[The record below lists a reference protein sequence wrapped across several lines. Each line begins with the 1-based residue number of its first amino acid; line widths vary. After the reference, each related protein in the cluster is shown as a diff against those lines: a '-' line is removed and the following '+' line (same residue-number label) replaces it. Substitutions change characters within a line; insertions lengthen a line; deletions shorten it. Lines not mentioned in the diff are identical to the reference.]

1 MSASVIE
8 QGLARVLVVL
18 LPLVGNRAV
27 LVERGTGRQRGA
39 DAMPSLSI
47 YRGNTDHTKRT
58 TRTGMAV
65 TMDLEICAAG
75 PDAETAADALWVAA
89 HALLR
94 ADPQLSAGGIDC
106 VGTASRFEA
115 GDRPLCNLIAR
126 YTFQVFAR
134 PGDIATPLA

>member
-1 MSASVIE
+1 MTASVIE
-8 QGLARVLVVL
+8 QGLAHAYAVL
-18 LPLVGNRAV
+18 LSLVGNGAM
-27 LVERGTGRQRGA
+27 LVERGTGRQRGP
-39 DAMPSLSI
+39 DATPSI
-47 YRGNTDHTKRT
+47 AIFRGNTDHAKRA
-58 TRTGMAV
+58 TRTNMAV

-75 PDAETAADALWVAA
+75 PEAETAADALWVAA